1 MPQLR
6 SFTLKNKRL
15 LPSQTWKDSGKG
27 PELGPR
33 EEQPLGGPLQPDTRA
48 LITGRCGSCWPG
60 GHSENLRSALLAS

>member
-27 PELGPR
+27 PELGPQR
-33 EEQPLGGPLQPDTRA
+33 GAATKRPTAARHEGTYHRAVWKLLAWGPL
-48 LITGRCGSCWPG
+48 
-60 GHSENLRSALLAS
+60 